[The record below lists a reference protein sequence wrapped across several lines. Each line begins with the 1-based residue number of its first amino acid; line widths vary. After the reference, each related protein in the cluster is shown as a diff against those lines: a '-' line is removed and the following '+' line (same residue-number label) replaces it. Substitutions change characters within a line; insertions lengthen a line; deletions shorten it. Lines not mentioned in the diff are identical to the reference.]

1 MESINA
7 TLLDSTSL
15 KMIYSFF
22 FFFLLKNIK
31 SREEEPLFLLTFKAA
46 SLVQTL
52 VAYQI

>member
-15 KMIYSFF
+15 KMIYSF